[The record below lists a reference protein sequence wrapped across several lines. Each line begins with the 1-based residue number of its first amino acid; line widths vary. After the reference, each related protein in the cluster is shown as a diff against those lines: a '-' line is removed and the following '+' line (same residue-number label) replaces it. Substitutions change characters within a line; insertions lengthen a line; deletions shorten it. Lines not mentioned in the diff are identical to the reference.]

1 MKVGT
6 VNQSTLN
13 ILGRHLQKL
22 RQDKGVS
29 LSQLAAGAGIAKSNL
44 SRLEQGVGN
53 PTLDT
58 IWRLAKQLDVP
69 FGELVQPL
77 SASVGENGVEVRL
90 IEQGKGEPNVDAYW
104 MSIAPH
110 TLREAESHATG
121 TRECITVISGAIEV
135 GTSVKQRGLHR
146 GKPSHLTLTNPIFIV
161 HKRNGLH
168 ALFLSFTTKRQCHE

>member
-1 MKVGT
+1 M
-6 VNQSTLN
+6 NQSTLN
-13 ILGRHLQKL
+13 TLGRHLQKL

-44 SRLEQGVGN
+44 SRLEQGNGN

-90 IEQGKGEPNVDAYW
+90 IEQGKGTPNVDAYW
-104 MSIAPH
+104 MSVAPE
-110 TLREAESHATG
+110 TFREAEAHATG
-121 TRECITVISGAIEV
+121 TQETITVVSGTLEAGNV
-135 GTSVKQRGLHR
+135 GTTRVLRPGQSVTFNADLPHIYKTQDEWATCLI
-146 GKPSHLTLTNPIFIV
+146 SIV
-161 HKRNGLH
+161 YHKE
-168 ALFLSFTTKRQCHE
+168 AKE

>member
-121 TRECITVISGAIEV
+121 TRECIAVIRGAIEV
-135 GTSVKQRGLHR
+135 GNL
-146 GKPSHLTLTNPIFIV
+146 GKTARLTPGQT
-161 HKRNGLH
+161 
-168 ALFLSFTTKRQCHE
+168 LSFNADQPHIYSTQAQWATCLISIVYHKEAMS